1 MKRHNNSKLDYHK
14 RSFIASVDF
23 NIAKKKRRRSEIVS
37 SCALSYLGANDGNL
51 TLFSSAVNSQDKVM
65 LVLASG
71 HSSLIPPGL
80 AEETKID
87 ETQ

>member
-1 MKRHNNSKLDYHK
+1 MKRHNNCKLSQ
-14 RSFIASVDF
+14 RSIIASVDF
-23 NIAKKKRRRSEIVS
+23 NIFKKKRRCSEIVR
-37 SCALSYLGANDGNL
+37 SCVLSYLAANDGNL
-51 TLFSSAVNSQDKVM
+51 TLFSSAVNSQDTVM
-65 LVLASG
+65 LVLARG